1 MATTAPQMSMVDTT
15 GRPASSGGVSTGG
28 RLSTDTA
35 YTQPS
40 RSRRLSIS
48 HRFHLRRDHDDPDFD
63 ETGYHFRRRRLKQG
77 FGKPK
82 FSGFQPHFMA
92 GLGEFIGTTMFLFL
106 AEGGAKTAQLSVSAA
121 QIDTATPL
129 SNETIMFIALSFGMS
144 LLVSA
149 WMFYRITGGLF
160 NPAITVALWL
170 VGVLTTRRAI
180 ILFVSQVLG
189 GIAAAALVLGLT
201 STNSVQSVTTT
212 LQPGI
217 NITHGFL
224 IEMVLT
230 SILVFSVLM
239 MAVEKHRATYLA
251 PVAIGLTLLACHL
264 FGAVWTGCGMNPA
277 RSFGPAVVAGSFNSD
292 HWIYWI
298 APMCGG
304 ILSVIYFAFLK
315 TLKYNSVVL
324 DQDSDK
330 EITGLKPIH
339 VRLWNFIR
347 HGENPSAL
355 NPESSTHYDKDARQ
369 QFDADEREAF
379 EYREQRRREMQ
390 DKPIFEGHGNDA
402 ANGMLSPPR
411 RNDDVMSTSTGST
424 AAVHSSGNGHGPILP
439 K

>member
-1 MATTAPQMSMVDTT
+1 MATPEMTMVENHHPPTVT
-15 GRPASSGGVSTGG
+15 GPPGSGG

-35 YTQPS
+35 YSDPR

-48 HRFHLRRDHDDPDFD
+48 HRFHRHNDPSNPY
-63 ETGYHFRRRRLKQG
+63 YHHRRRHH

-121 QIDTATPL
+121 QNDTATPL

-144 LLVSA
+144 LLVTA

-160 NPAITVALWL
+160 NPAITIALWL
-170 VGVLTTRRAI
+170 VGVLTTRRAV
-180 ILFVSQVLG
+180 ILFISQILG
-189 GIAAAALVLGLT
+189 GIAGAALILGLT
-201 STNSVQSVTTT
+201 PTNSVQQVTTT

-217 NITHGFL
+217 NVAQGFL
-224 IEMVLT
+224 IEMLLT

-239 MAVEKHRATYLA
+239 LAVEKHRATYLA
-251 PVAIGLTLLACHL
+251 PVGIGLTLMAAHL

-277 RSFGPAVVAGSFNSD
+277 RSFGPAVVAGSFSPD

-298 APMCGG
+298 APICGG
-304 ILSVIYFAFLK
+304 ILSVAYFSFLK
-315 TLKYNSVVL
+315 LLKYNSVVL

-339 VRLWNFIR
+339 VRLWNFVR

-355 NPESSTHYDKDARQ
+355 NPESSTHYDKQARKE
-369 QFDADEREAF
+369 FDAEQRAEFEERE
-379 EYREQRRREMQ
+379 ERRREMQ
-390 DKPIFEGHGNDA
+390 DKPVFEGHANEA
-402 ANGMLSPPR
+402 AMGRVTER
-411 RNDDVMSTSTGST
+411 RGADVMSTSTGSST
-424 AAVHSSGNGHGPILP
+424 AAIHSDKQHGPILP

>member
-1 MATTAPQMSMVDTT
+1 MAQPNMSMVDANTHPASVTT
-15 GRPASSGGVSTGG
+15 GPPGSGG
-28 RLSTDTA
+28 RLSTDTHH
-35 YTQPS
+35 S
-40 RSRRLSIS
+40 RGRRRHRLSVS
-48 HRFHLRRDHDDPDFD
+48 MPFYHRHHDAYGNPHPHRRH
-63 ETGYHFRRRRLKQG
+63 H
-77 FGKPK
+77 FGKPS

-121 QIDTATPL
+121 QNDTATPL

-144 LLVSA
+144 LLVTA

-170 VGVLTTRRAI
+170 VGVLTTRRAV
-180 ILFVSQVLG
+180 ILFVSQILG

-201 STNSVQSVTTT
+201 PTNSVQSVTTT

-217 NITHGFL
+217 NITQGFL
-224 IEMVLT
+224 IEMLLT

-239 MAVEKHRATYLA
+239 LAVEKHRATYLA
-251 PVAIGLTLLACHL
+251 PVGIGLTLLAAHL

-298 APMCGG
+298 APLVGG
-304 ILSVIYFAFLK
+304 ILSVVYFSFLK
-315 TLKYNSVVL
+315 VLKYNSVVL
-324 DQDSDK
+324 DQDSDT

-339 VRLWNFIR
+339 VRLWNFVR
-347 HGENPSAL
+347 HGQNPSAL
-355 NPESSTHYDKDARQ
+355 NPESSTHYDSNARKE
-369 QFDADEREAF
+369 FDQEQREVFEEREQIRA
-379 EYREQRRREMQ
+379 QMM
-390 DKPIFEGHGNDA
+390 DKPVFEGHANEA
-402 ANGMLSPPR
+402 ANGRMTEVKPHGSP
-411 RNDDVMSTSTGST
+411 VSTGST
-424 AAVHSSGNGHGPILP
+424 LAHTNGQGPILP